1 MALEVIGTLHEIY
14 EQQQIT
20 PTFAKRDFVLEIIDE
35 APTGM
40 TYTNYAS
47 FQLVNNSCSL
57 IDHFQKGE
65 KVKVHFNLRGNSW
78 ERDGVVRYI
87 TNLNAWRVE
96 RVGEP
101 VVDTNTDTYGGG
113 IPQAGPSA
121 STSSTPQ
128 FNNQPPTN
136 VGDNKPSGED
146 TSDDLPF

>member
-20 PTFAKRDFVLEIIDE
+20 PTFAKREFVLEIIDE

-101 VVDTNTDTYGGG
+101 VVDANTDSYGG

-121 STSSTPQ
+121 SGPSTPQ

-136 VGDNKPSGED
+136 AGGNQTSGED

>member
-20 PTFAKRDFVLEIIDE
+20 PTFAKREFVLEIIDE

-47 FQLVNNSCSL
+47 FQLINNGCSL

-101 VVDTNTDTYGGG
+101 AVDKGAYGD
-113 IPQAGPSA
+113 IPQAGPSS
-121 STSSTPQ
+121 STPSTPQ

-136 VGDNKPSGED
+136 VDENKPSGED